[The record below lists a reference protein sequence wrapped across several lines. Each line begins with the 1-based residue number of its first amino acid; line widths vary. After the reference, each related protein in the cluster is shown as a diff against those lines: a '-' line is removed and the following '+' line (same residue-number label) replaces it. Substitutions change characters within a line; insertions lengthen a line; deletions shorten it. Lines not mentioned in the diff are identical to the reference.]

1 MIFIDN
7 KYTHY
12 YFNITSAAKAREM
25 VKDEYYEKH
34 HIVPDCF
41 YINRK
46 RKGPAGWLEGDP
58 DIAEN
63 KVLLTAREH
72 LICHILL
79 IKMTEGVAK
88 SKMVFAA
95 MGMKRVSGHQHR
107 YMNSRLYEIARKE
120 MALAASKL
128 NLGRKHTAETKAK
141 VAIASSLRT
150 HTDETKA
157 KMSLSSKGRKKTPEQ
172 VEKMK
177 RHRHTEEA
185 KAKMSAARKGSTAT
199 VETREKMSV
208 ASKGKLKT
216 KEHAANISKGL
227 TGIKKGP
234 QSKETCLK
242 KSIANKGKVVSEDT
256 REKHR
261 NYKHSDE
268 AKSKIA
274 ESNANRGCSD
284 ETRAK
289 QRAASTGKKQSPATV
304 EKRLATRRA
313 NQERK
318 SKE

>member
-63 KVLLTAREH
+63 KVSLTAREH

-128 NLGRKHTAETKAK
+128 NLGRKHT
-141 VAIASSLRT
+141 S
-150 HTDETKA
+150 ETKA